1 MYAAKDLKYTPN
13 LFDVHVTVK
22 VKYEISIAFAFF
34 TALNIILW

>member
-13 LFDVHVTVK
+13 LFDVHWLW
-22 VKYEISIAFAFF
+22 KYEISITFAFF

>member
-1 MYAAKDLKYTPN
+1 MQQKDLKYTTN
-13 LFDVHVTVK
+13 LFDVHIT